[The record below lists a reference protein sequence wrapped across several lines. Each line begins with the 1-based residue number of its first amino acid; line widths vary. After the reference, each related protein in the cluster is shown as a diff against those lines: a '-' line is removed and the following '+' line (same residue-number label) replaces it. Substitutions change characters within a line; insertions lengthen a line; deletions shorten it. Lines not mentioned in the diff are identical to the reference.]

1 MIKKKIFD
9 FALNN
14 WKEILLIISFL
25 AVVAKTQMDYRAVLK
40 AHEVSK
46 NEMKL
51 QIQSLRDIH
60 AEELQ
65 KREQALES
73 YRSTLEEI
81 QQGYLKSQSE
91 LETERQNYKKKYVKQ
106 FSQDKEAL
114 ANEII
119 STFNFEY
126 VE

>member
-1 MIKKKIFD
+1 
-9 FALNN
+9 
-14 WKEILLIISFL
+14 
-25 AVVAKTQMDYRAVLK
+25 MDYRAVLK

-73 YRSTLEEI
+73 YRSTLEQI

-91 LETERQNYKKKYVKQ
+91 LEAERQNYKKKYVKQ

-119 STFNFEY
+119 RTFNFEY

>member
-1 MIKKKIFD
+1 VIKKKILD

-73 YRSTLEEI
+73 YRLTLEQI

-91 LETERQNYKKKYVKQ
+91 LEAERQNYKKKYVKQ

-119 STFNFEY
+119 RTFNFEY

>member
-1 MIKKKIFD
+1 MIKKKILD

-73 YRSTLEEI
+73 YRLTLEQI

-91 LETERQNYKKKYVKQ
+91 LEAERQNYKKKYVKQ

-119 STFNFEY
+119 RTFNFEY

>member
-1 MIKKKIFD
+1 MIKKKILD

-51 QIQSLRDIH
+51 QIQSLKDIH

-73 YRSTLEEI
+73 YRSTLEQI

-91 LETERQNYKKKYVKQ
+91 LEAERQNYKKKYVKQ

-119 STFNFEY
+119 DTFNFEY